1 MDKSQRRIIAT
12 REATLEPYYRDGRR
26 IPGAAWLPLSR
37 EAGEGRG
44 CYLVRFEPGGRS
56 FPHEHTDVEEFL
68 VLEGSLTDSDGTR
81 FNVGDFVSFAAGTQ
95 HYSVAPEGCLLL
107 VVLRAPNRYL
117 EMKQE

>member
-1 MDKSQRRIIAT
+1 MDTRQRRIIPT
-12 REATLEPYYRDGRR
+12 REAAFEPYYRDGRR
-26 IPGAAWLPLSR
+26 ISGTTWLPLSR

-44 CYLVRFEPGGRS
+44 CYLLRFEPGSRS

-81 FNVGDFVSFAAGTQ
+81 FEAGDFVSFAAGTQ
-95 HYSVAPEGCLLL
+95 HYSIATEGCLLF

-117 EMKQE
+117 QAKPE